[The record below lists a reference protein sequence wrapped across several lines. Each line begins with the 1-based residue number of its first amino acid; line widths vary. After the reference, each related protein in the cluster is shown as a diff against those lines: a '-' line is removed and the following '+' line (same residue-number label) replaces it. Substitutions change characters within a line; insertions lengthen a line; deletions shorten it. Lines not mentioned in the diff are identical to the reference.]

1 MKKLLWVMA
10 ALFVSFAAA
19 AQTTI
24 TISSAE
30 EFLKIGVDDN
40 YPSNGNYIQTANID
54 LGDKGTITKSI
65 INVDFSGTY
74 DGRGYTIS
82 YKATFAGTG
91 HNNSNDIHNG
101 GDYGLF
107 RCVKGGTLKNMNI
120 NGEVLM
126 TAAGSNNN
134 MNVALLCGH
143 TVSVGTRRAIVDH
156 CNVVG
161 SVSTRINADNGGGAD
176 AALLI
181 GQADGTTVQYCMG
194 SGNVVGVGW
203 VGGLIGSGGADRSNP
218 ITVKA
223 CAFSGEVRALQPV
236 NNNGVVNDNGVD
248 YGYGAGYAGGIIG
261 YAGKHG
267 PGANRDTTSANLTV
281 TIELCYVDA
290 DIYADNVATGVASVA
305 IGSGAAL
312 VKNCCTDGTIVR
324 TASGAGEQDNV
335 SNSTRTENTYNAAGE
350 TVGRLEEI
358 VAALNG
364 TRGDEKAEFD
374 VVDGKI
380 VFYLDG
386 KPAEPCAAVT
396 GLTISSVAPGS
407 LTCSW
412 TAGGSEE
419 EWNVSISGGGLTE
432 DITAHVTTNPN
443 LQITD
448 ERLNVQITD
457 SRLNVQI
464 TDDSLTASQSNYV
477 LSVVAVCEG
486 DRPNSTPKTSSFV
499 ISCPTITDMNVTPD
513 YTSATVTWTNTET
526 VEAKLYQGDTLKA
539 TQVITSAQPDT
550 CIFTSLTPNTTYKVR
565 LSAACGGGYG
575 EATERVFTTPSL
587 PIVENVRIAARYE
600 NGGSVAITWDYALAG
615 ATYQVEVKT
624 SGGSP
629 VENRSGLTTESYDN
643 ESSIAVGSYQA
654 RIQATYQ
661 GHEAGW
667 TEWFPFVISSPN
679 APQNV
684 HWSDTAIVD
693 NNNKYKLTLAW
704 TKGNDV
710 TIQSTT
716 EANDGSGQG
725 WQIKVADSTSNT
737 TAYTIAATS
746 TNTTDYT
753 QEMADLSCYV
763 TPGTSQT
770 FYISEYS
777 WTQPAS
783 NNPQESTKSYFYSK
797 WFPITFVAPCFEIAE
812 NPTAGAITQTSA
824 TLSGLS
830 SGYVVVLS
838 DGTDTTNY
846 PQVSGNTLS
855 LTGLDP
861 ATHYTAEVRRYCTE
875 TKYSS
880 KTVEFTTVGCYSPTN
895 ITVTD
900 ITSTSAKVSWTQG
913 NPTLSGLLF
922 WYKIKDLSEEGNIDE
937 FVGYDQTT
945 VTFDYLKPATQY
957 EVSIYEQCG
966 EQAEGNN
973 ASYGTPITIT
983 FTTSSL
989 GNFVAINTGTWG
1001 NTTTWQDGRIP
1012 DGLGTITIN
1021 DGVTLTLDRE
1031 LVLKENYTLTNNG
1044 TLLIN
1049 NGELVNTT
1057 DNNNLGKVRISFT
1070 GTQNKWKFI
1079 GAPFTSS
1086 QDGKYRLES
1095 IEPVSGSDVAVVLYD
1110 YGSGAWSGDWATINN
1125 RVPQA
1130 EGYFAW
1136 PFYSG
1141 TITFNNDYNN
1151 DGTVDYTLNNSDITV
1166 TRNVVNS
1173 LGGNWMALANPYPAK
1188 LNIAKFWQDNSSN
1201 LQGQDNSSNLQG
1213 NVVYKYNTEKNQFE
1227 IKDCN
1232 DTNLFVAVCEGFFVN
1247 FRSAGD
1253 NKSVV
1258 FRKTQMTSYPTA
1270 SEAKSKTAQNPWI
1283 EMSLVNKRDEVKFY
1297 FVQNPL
1303 AEQGYDKYD
1312 ANKLFA
1318 TTGVAEPYFVTDGMN
1333 LVKEEVKE
1341 LPYYATLNV
1350 RSEQDTLMTF
1360 VADKIPEGYRVS
1372 LIDGEQT
1379 IEMNEGSR
1387 YTTNITAGE
1396 NADRFK
1402 LLIQNNVGLNQ
1413 ISQTDI
1419 TITNSNRHVA
1429 ISAEAISNVEVF
1441 NALGQRVYQTKASTF
1456 TLSGVQSGVYVVRV
1470 STAKGTKSQKI
1481 VVE

>member
-1 MKKLLWVMA
+1 MKKLFFAIA

-19 AQTTI
+19 AQTYDSLGRI
-24 TISSAE
+24 IINSAE
-30 EFLKIGVDDN
+30 EFLKIGST
-40 YPSNGNYIQTANID
+40 YSSSASYIQTANID
-54 LGDKGTITKSI
+54 LGDKGTMNTSI
-65 INVDFSGTY
+65 INVDFTGTY
-74 DGRGYTIS
+74 DGDGHTIS

-120 NGEVLM
+120 NGKVLM

-143 TVSVGTRRAIVDH
+143 TVSVGDRRAIVDH

-161 SVSTRINADNGGGAD
+161 SVSTYINADNGGGAD

-203 VGGLIGSGGADRSNP
+203 VGGLIGSGGHGSYD
-218 ITVKA
+218 TVKA
-223 CAFSGEVRALQPV
+223 CAFSGEVRALQPDPAGSNEAV
-236 NNNGVVNDNGVD
+236 AH
-248 YGYGAGYAGGIIG
+248 GYGAGYAGGIIG
-261 YAGKHG
+261 YAGRHG
-267 PGANRDTTSANLTV
+267 SGAAGNTTSPATV

-324 TASGAGEQDNV
+324 TASGAGTQHNV
-335 SNSTRTENTYNAAGE
+335 SNSTRIENTYNAAGE
-350 TVGRLEEI
+350 TVDRLEEI

-380 VFYLDG
+380 VLYPDG

-412 TAGGSEE
+412 TVGGSETA
-419 EWNVSISGGGLTE
+419 WNVSISGGNLTE
-432 DITAHVTTNPN
+432 DITVTATTNTNFTITNEN
-443 LQITD
+443 LT
-448 ERLNVQITD
+448 T
-457 SRLNVQI
+457 SP
-464 TDDSLTASQSNYV
+464 SNYV
-477 LSVVAVCEG
+477 LSVVAKCSETSLSV
-486 DRPNSTPKTSSFV
+486 PATSSFV
-499 ISCPTITDMNVTPD
+499 ISCPTIAGMSVTPD
-513 YTSATVTWTNTET
+513 YTSARVDWTNTET
-526 VEAKLYQGDTLKA
+526 VKAELFQGGNPVGEPTY
-539 TQVITSAQPDT
+539 TSAQSHHT
-550 CIFTSLTPNTTYKVR
+550 FTSLTPNTTYKVR
-565 LSAACGGGYG
+565 LSAKCGGVYVG
-575 EATERVFTTPSL
+575 ATERVFTTPSL
-587 PIVENVRIAARYE
+587 PIVENVRIAARFD
-600 NGGSVAITWDYALAG
+600 NGGSIAITWDYALAE
-615 ATYQVEVKT
+615 ATYQVEVQT
-624 SGGSP
+624 SADGS
-629 VENRSGLTTESYDN
+629 VDNQSGLTTRNYSK
-643 ESSIAVGSYQA
+643 SSIAVGSYKA
-654 RIQATYQ
+654 RIKATYQ
-661 GHEAGW
+661 GHEACW
-667 TEWFPFVISSPN
+667 TEWFPFVISNPN

-684 HWSDTAIVD
+684 HWSNIETVD
-693 NNNKYKLTLAW
+693 SQYRLKLAW
-704 TKGNDV
+704 TKGNNNI
-710 TIQSTT
+710 TIQDPT
-716 EANDGSGQG
+716 EEQTGYGQG
-725 WQIKVADSTSNT
+725 WEIKVADSNSTVAYSIVASNSD
-737 TAYTIAATS
+737 IP
-746 TNTTDYT
+746 DYS
-753 QEMADLSCYV
+753 QILSDHYV
-763 TPGTSQT
+763 APGTSQT
-770 FYISEYS
+770 FYIREYK
-777 WTQPAS
+777 WEQAAG
-783 NNPQESTKSYFYSK
+783 QGQSYYYSY
-797 WFPITFVAPCFEIAE
+797 WFPITFVAPCFEIVGTPTAE
-812 NPTAGAITQTSA
+812 NITQTSA
-824 TLSGLS
+824 TLNGLA

-838 DGTDTTNY
+838 DGTNTTNY
-846 PQVSGNTLS
+846 TASGATLS
-855 LTGLDP
+855 LTGLRS
-861 ATHYTAEVRRYCTE
+861 ATHYTAEVRSYCNPAME
-875 TKYSS
+875 RYSS
-880 KTVEFTTVGCYSPTN
+880 KTVEFTTEGCYSPTN
-895 ITVTD
+895 VTITD
-900 ITSTSAKVSWTQG
+900 ITPLQAKVSWTRG
-913 NPTLSGLLF
+913 NQN
-922 WYKIKDLSEEGNIDE
+922 LSELQFQYLLEEKAGETYTQVQTADGY
-937 FVGYDQTT
+937 VGTSK
-945 VTFDYLKPATQY
+945 TFTNLKPATQY
-957 EVSIYEQCG
+957 RVSIAEQCG
-966 EQAEGNN
+966 TA
-973 ASYGTPITIT
+973 YGTPTVVT
-983 FTTSSL
+983 FTTSTP
-989 GNFVAINTGTWG
+989 GNFVAINTGGWG
-1001 NTTTWQDGRIP
+1001 IPTTWKDRRIP
-1012 DGLGTITIN
+1012 DGLGGTITIN
-1021 DGVTLTLDRE
+1021 SGVEVTLDTKLE
-1031 LVLKENYTLTNNG
+1031 LKENYTLINNG

-1086 QDGKYRLES
+1086 QDRKYRLES

-1110 YGSGAWSGDWATINN
+1110 YPSGAWSSNWATINN

-1151 DGTVDYTLNNSDITV
+1151 DGTVDYTLNNSNITV
-1166 TRNVVNS
+1166 ERNVVNS

-1188 LNIAKFWQDNSSN
+1188 LNIATFLNDNSSAG
-1201 LQGQDNSSNLQG
+1201 LTGG
-1213 NVVYKYNTEKNQFE
+1213 VVYTFNGSSF
-1227 IKDCN
+1227 DV
-1232 DTNLFVAVCEGFFVN
+1232 TNGTSGSLPVCEGFFVN
-1247 FRSAGD
+1247 FSGSGT
-1253 NKSVV
+1253 KSVS
-1258 FRKTQMTSYPTA
+1258 FNKEQMTSYPTA
-1270 SEAKSKTAQNPWI
+1270 SAAKSKTAQNPWI

-1387 YTTNITAGE
+1387 YETNISAGE

-1413 ISQTDI
+1413 VSQTDI

>member
-1 MKKLLWVMA
+1 MKKLFFAIA

-19 AQTTI
+19 AQTYDSLGRI
-24 TISSAE
+24 IINSAE
-30 EFLKIGVDDN
+30 EFLKIGST
-40 YPSNGNYIQTANID
+40 YSSSASYIQTANID
-54 LGDKGTITKSI
+54 LGDKGTMNTSI
-65 INVDFSGTY
+65 INVDFTGTY
-74 DGRGYTIS
+74 DGDGHTIS
-82 YKATFAGTG
+82 YKAKFAGTG

-143 TVSVGTRRAIVDH
+143 TVSVGDRRAIVDH

-161 SVSTRINADNGGGAD
+161 SVSTYINADNGGGAD

-203 VGGLIGSGGADRSNP
+203 VGGLIGSGGHGSYD
-218 ITVKA
+218 TVKA
-223 CAFSGEVRALQPV
+223 CAFSGEVRALQPKDV
-236 NNNGVVNDNGVD
+236 NGNVTDEAVAH
-248 YGYGAGYAGGIIG
+248 GYGAGYAGGIIG
-261 YAGKHG
+261 YAGRHG
-267 PGANRDTTSANLTV
+267 SGAAGNTTSPATV

-324 TASGAGEQDNV
+324 TASGAGTQHNV
-335 SNSTRTENTYNAAGE
+335 SNSTRIENTYNAAGE
-350 TVGRLEEI
+350 TVDRLEEI

-380 VFYLDG
+380 VLYPDG

-412 TAGGSEE
+412 TVGGSETA
-419 EWNVSISGGGLTE
+419 WNVSISGGNLTE
-432 DITAHVTTNPN
+432 DITVTATTNTNFTITNEN
-443 LQITD
+443 LT
-448 ERLNVQITD
+448 T
-457 SRLNVQI
+457 SP
-464 TDDSLTASQSNYV
+464 SNYV
-477 LSVVAVCEG
+477 LSVVAKCSETSLSV
-486 DRPNSTPKTSSFV
+486 PATSSFV
-499 ISCPTITDMNVTPD
+499 ISCPTIAGMSVTPD
-513 YTSATVTWTNTET
+513 YTSARVDWTNTET
-526 VEAKLYQGDTLKA
+526 VKAELFQGGNPVGEPTY
-539 TQVITSAQPDT
+539 TSAQSHHT
-550 CIFTSLTPNTTYKVR
+550 FTSLTPNTTYKVR
-565 LSAACGGGYG
+565 LSAKCGGVYVG
-575 EATERVFTTPSL
+575 ATERVFTTPSL
-587 PIVENVRIAARYE
+587 PIVENVRIAARFD
-600 NGGSVAITWDYALAG
+600 NGGSIAITWDYALAE
-615 ATYQVEVKT
+615 ATYQVEVQT
-624 SGGSP
+624 SADGS
-629 VENRSGLTTESYDN
+629 VDNQSGLTTRNYSK
-643 ESSIAVGSYQA
+643 SSIAVGSYKA
-654 RIQATYQ
+654 RIKATYQ
-661 GHEAGW
+661 GHEACW
-667 TEWFPFVISSPN
+667 TEWFPFVISNPN

-684 HWSDTAIVD
+684 HWSNIETVD
-693 NNNKYKLTLAW
+693 SQYRLKLAW
-704 TKGNDV
+704 TKGNNNI
-710 TIQSTT
+710 TIQDPT
-716 EANDGSGQG
+716 EEQTGYGQG
-725 WQIKVADSTSNT
+725 WEIKVADSNSTVAYSIVASNSD
-737 TAYTIAATS
+737 IP
-746 TNTTDYT
+746 DYS
-753 QEMADLSCYV
+753 QILSDHYV
-763 TPGTSQT
+763 APGTSQT
-770 FYISEYS
+770 FYIREYK
-777 WTQPAS
+777 WEQAAG
-783 NNPQESTKSYFYSK
+783 QGQSYYYSY
-797 WFPITFVAPCFEIAE
+797 WFPITFVAPCFEIVGTPTAE
-812 NPTAGAITQTSA
+812 NITQTSA
-824 TLSGLS
+824 TLNGLA

-838 DGTDTTNY
+838 DGTNTTNY
-846 PQVSGNTLS
+846 TASGATLS
-855 LTGLDP
+855 LTGLRS
-861 ATHYTAEVRRYCTE
+861 ATHYTAEVRSYCNPAME
-875 TKYSS
+875 RYSS
-880 KTVEFTTVGCYSPTN
+880 KTVEFTTEGCYSPTN
-895 ITVTD
+895 VTITD
-900 ITSTSAKVSWTQG
+900 ITPLQAKVSWTRG
-913 NPTLSGLLF
+913 NQN
-922 WYKIKDLSEEGNIDE
+922 LSELQFQYLLEEKAGETYTQVQTADGY
-937 FVGYDQTT
+937 VGTSK
-945 VTFDYLKPATQY
+945 TFTNLKPATQY
-957 EVSIYEQCG
+957 RVSIAEQCG
-966 EQAEGNN
+966 TA
-973 ASYGTPITIT
+973 YGTPTVVT
-983 FTTSSL
+983 FTTSTP
-989 GNFVAINTGTWG
+989 GNFVAINTGGWG
-1001 NTTTWQDGRIP
+1001 IPTTWKDRRIP
-1012 DGLGTITIN
+1012 DGLGGTITLIR
-1021 DGVTLTLDRE
+1021 GVEVPLDTKLE
-1031 LVLKENYTLTNNG
+1031 LKENYTLINNG
-1044 TLLIN
+1044 PLLIN

-1086 QDGKYRLES
+1086 QDRKYRLES

-1110 YGSGAWSGDWATINN
+1110 YPSGAWSSNWATINN

-1151 DGTVDYTLNNSDITV
+1151 DGTVDYTLNNSNITV
-1166 TRNVVNS
+1166 ERNVVNS

-1188 LNIAKFWQDNSSN
+1188 LNIATFLNDNSSAG
-1201 LQGQDNSSNLQG
+1201 LTGG
-1213 NVVYKYNTEKNQFE
+1213 VVYTFNGSSF
-1227 IKDCN
+1227 DV
-1232 DTNLFVAVCEGFFVN
+1232 TNGTSGSLPVCEGFFVN
-1247 FRSAGD
+1247 FSGSGT
-1253 NKSVV
+1253 KSVS
-1258 FRKTQMTSYPTA
+1258 FNKEQMTSYPTA
-1270 SEAKSKTAQNPWI
+1270 SAAKSKTAQNPWI

-1387 YTTNITAGE
+1387 YETNISAGE

-1402 LLIQNNVGLNQ
+1402 LLIQNNVGL
-1413 ISQTDI
+1413 SQVSQADI

>member
-1 MKKLLWVMA
+1 MA
-10 ALFVSFAAA
+10 ALFVSFAVS

-24 TISSAE
+24 NINSAE
-30 EFLKIGVDDN
+30 EFLKIGVDAN
-40 YPSNGNYIQTANID
+40 YPSDGNYIQTANID
-54 LGDKGTITKSI
+54 LGDKGRRNTPIITK
-65 INVDFSGTY
+65 FSGKY
-74 DGRGYTIS
+74 DGDGYTIS
-82 YKATFAGTG
+82 YKATFLGTS
-91 HNNSNDIHNG
+91 HNNSHS

-107 RCVKGGTLKNMNI
+107 GYVSGGTLKNMSVS
-120 NGEVLM
+120 GEVLM
-126 TAAGSNNN
+126 EAANGRPDN

-143 TVSVGTRRAIVDH
+143 TVSGTTVDH

-161 SVSTRINADNGGGAD
+161 SVSTYINASNGGGAD

-181 GQADGTTVQYCMG
+181 GQADRTTVQYCMG

-203 VGGLIGSGGADRSNP
+203 VGGLIGSGGEDPNNP
-218 ITVKA
+218 VTVKA

-236 NNNGVVNDNGVD
+236 NNNGVVDDSRVD
-248 YGYGAGYAGGIIG
+248 YGWGAGCAGGIIG
-261 YAGKHG
+261 YAGKSG
-267 PGANRDTTSANLTV
+267 VQYDSSNGGNIPTTV

-290 DIYADNVATGVASVA
+290 DIYADNIATGVASVA

-312 VKNCCTDGTIVR
+312 VKNCCTDGSVVK
-324 TASGAGEQDNV
+324 TANGDGKQDNLT
-335 SNSTRTENTYNAAGE
+335 NSTNVQNTHNAAGE

-358 VAALNG
+358 VAALNAG
-364 TRGDEKAEFD
+364 RAQGEKAEFD

-380 VFYLDG
+380 VLYLDG

-396 GLTISSVAPGS
+396 GLIISDVAPGS

-477 LSVVAVCEG
+477 LSVVAVCGG

-513 YTSATVTWTNTET
+513 YTSATVVWTTNTDSVKAE
-526 VEAKLYQGDTLKA
+526 LFQGETLKE
-539 TQVITSAQPDT
+539 TQVIPSEQPHTYTFDT
-550 CIFTSLTPNTTYKVR
+550 LTPNTTYKVR
-565 LSAACGGGYG
+565 LSAKCGGDYVG
-575 EATERVFTTPSL
+575 ATERVFTTRSL
-587 PIVENVRIAARYE
+587 PIV
-600 NGGSVAITWDYALAG
+600 
-615 ATYQVEVKT
+615 
-624 SGGSP
+624 
-629 VENRSGLTTESYDN
+629 SGLTTAPSYDGTIQVVN
-643 ESSIAVGSYQA
+643 QRGAVTVSWNVYTPALSANDDRYEVEIVKISSNSNIATAQITDTFYTKSQIDTGSYTV
-654 RIQATYQ
+654 RVRVKY
-661 GHEAGW
+661 GDRYSSDW
-667 TEWFPFVISSPN
+667 TDEYPFVISNPN
-679 APQNV
+679 APKNPT
-684 HWSDTAIVD
+684 WTLTRNE
-693 NNNKYKLTLAW
+693 NNSYDVTVTW
-704 TKGNDV
+704 TKGNEWTIDGNNTQYWKVNSNDSIPGV
-710 TIQSTT
+710 TDSSNYRCVFTSVVP
-716 EANDGSGQG
+716 GSDWPVSIVEYQ
-725 WQIKVADSTSNT
+725 
-737 TAYTIAATS
+737 ATKTGEKWS
-746 TNTTDYT
+746 VTNTSSP
-753 QEMADLSCYV
+753 LSFTIPV
-763 TPGTSQT
+763 
-770 FYISEYS
+770 
-777 WTQPAS
+777 
-783 NNPQESTKSYFYSK
+783 
-797 WFPITFVAPCFEIAE
+797 PCFDIS
-812 NPTAGAITQTSA
+812 PSVSDITQTSA

-830 SGYVVVLS
+830 GLSSDTVFVSS
-838 DGTDTTNY
+838 DGINTIKY
-846 PQVSGNTLS
+846 PVSGGTLS
-855 LTGLDP
+855 LTGLTP
-861 ATHYTAEVRRYCTE
+861 ATHYTAEVRSYCTE

-895 ITVTD
+895 VTVTD

-913 NPTLSGLLF
+913 NPTLSGLQFRYVLEKKTGET
-922 WYKIKDLSEEGNIDE
+922 YTQVQTAD
-937 FVGYDQTT
+937 GYVETAK
-945 VTFDYLKPATQY
+945 TFTNLEPATLY
-957 EVSIYEQCG
+957 RVSIAEQCG
-966 EQAEGNN
+966 TA
-973 ASYGTPITIT
+973 YGTPTTIT
-983 FTTSSL
+983 FTTSSP
-989 GNFVAINTGTWG
+989 GNFVAINTGGWSSTA
-1001 NTTTWQDGRIP
+1001 TWQDGRIP

-1021 DGVTLTLDRE
+1021 DGVTVTLGQT
-1031 LVLKENYTLTNNG
+1031 LVLTDSYTLTNNG

-1057 DNNNLGKVRISFT
+1057 DNNDLGKVRISFT

-1086 QDGKYRLES
+1086 QDSKYRLES
-1095 IEPVSGSDVAVVLYD
+1095 IEPVSGSDVAVVLYN
-1110 YGSGAWSGDWATINN
+1110 YNSGAWSSDWATINN

-1141 TITFNNDYNN
+1141 TITFNNDYNT
-1151 DGTVDYTLNNSDITV
+1151 DGTVDYSLNNSDITV
-1166 TRNVVNS
+1166 TRDVITSTSSNPN
-1173 LGGNWMALANPYPAK
+1173 GNWMSLANPYPAK
-1188 LNIAKFWQDNSSN
+1188 LDIARFLSDNSEAG
-1201 LQGQDNSSNLQG
+1201 LQGG
-1213 NVVYKYNTEKNQFE
+1213 VVYIFNGSSFGVKN
-1227 IKDCN
+1227 IDS
-1232 DTNLFVAVCEGFFVN
+1232 LLVCEGFFVN
-1247 FRSAGD
+1247 FSESGND
-1253 NKSVV
+1253 SVT
-1258 FRKTQMTSYPTA
+1258 FHKTQMTSYP
-1270 SEAKSKTAQNPWI
+1270 SENNTKSKSVQNPWI
-1283 EMSLVNKRDEVKFY
+1283 EMSLVNKRDKVKFY

-1387 YTTNITAGE
+1387 YETNISAGE

-1413 ISQTDI
+1413 VSQTDI